1 MLKVLQAP
9 IISMTLGGIAFL
21 LTMVLS
27 LNKPLQAA
35 ATAQLPAD
43 EEECVGGS
51 FWQNHNPEIDQ
62 LLQEIRHEKEDLA
75 KREAELREL
84 ATRLQAERAEI
95 NTVTQRV
102 VQLQSEFD
110 QNVIRVR
117 EEELPS
123 LKKLA
128 KLYTSMTPEAV
139 LAIFKEM
146 DDQTVA
152 KILRSMKESETAP
165 LLEGMAKQGETQAK
179 RAAAISEALTKSISE
194 AKKPAP

>member
-1 MLKVLQAP
+1 LDIGHCAYVEGPPGSDYFHDFGRDCIPAHD
-9 IISMTLGGIAFL
+9 GFF
-21 LTMVLS
+21 
-27 LNKPLQAA
+27 
-35 ATAQLPAD
+35 AQQTPSSRRHCPASR
-43 EEECVGGS
+43 EEEESVGGS

-165 LLEGMAKQGETQAK
+165 LLEGMAKQVKLRPNEPPRFPK
-179 RAAAISEALTKSISE
+179 L
-194 AKKPAP
+194 